1 MDVNACLYWIVPG
14 FSQTLECIG
23 RILAGSEV
31 GRKVTDFLKRA
42 KACSNLASMSIA
54 LLRSHMR
61 LLTHVKLLASANIC
75 SKRQG
80 IAVGKYSS
88 CKQAW

>member
-1 MDVNACLYWIVPG
+1 MDINEYWVVPR
-14 FSQTLECIG
+14 FSWTLECTR
-23 RILAGSEV
+23 RILASSEV
-31 GRKVTDFLKRA
+31 GRKEVDFSQPA
-42 KACSNLASMSIA
+42 KACSNFASTSIA
-54 LLRSHMR
+54 LLKSHMR
-61 LLTHVKLLASANIC
+61 LLTHVKLLASVNIS

>member
-1 MDVNACLYWIVPG
+1 MDVNEYWMVPG
-14 FSQTLECIG
+14 FSQTLEFIG
-23 RILAGSEV
+23 KILACSEV
-31 GRKVTDFLKRA
+31 GRKERDFSQPAKSCYNFASTSITLLK
-42 KACSNLASMSIA
+42 
-54 LLRSHMR
+54 SHMR
-61 LLTHVKLLASANIC
+61 LLTHVKLLASVNIC